1 MRVAMLLR
9 CLGMMRG
16 GGETRHMAWMREL
29 TAMGVE
35 VEVVTGGPLF
45 GSMRYAVG
53 DLPCRDTTV
62 IKSPYMRDLVYRTQ
76 GRRGLG
82 RIGVAMLHTDEEWF
96 CKLAWQH
103 IATESAASARRK
115 PDIVHAHALHQAARL
130 KTIDVPV
137 AINLPG
143 QPHSRYI
150 PDLQKADVLLSDGW
164 GARRLPAI
172 LGRPV
177 ENITKG
183 VDSTLFSP
191 DGPNARVEAGVGD
204 APVALCVS
212 RLVPIKNVALFVDAM
227 AAVHRARP
235 DARGA
240 IVGDGPLEPA
250 LRQQVAALG
259 LEAVVHLAGYVDQ
272 PALPPWYRAA
282 DVFVLSSDFDNSPNV
297 VLEAMATG
305 LPVVA
310 TDVGGVSDFVDAPDG
325 GALVPKGDAASLG
338 KEIVAL
344 LNDDTRRRE
353 AGAFNRQRATTK
365 FSWRTSA
372 EQLLAA
378 YERAIGDP
386 ERVAPRRAGLSG
398 PPAA

>member
-1 MRVAMLLR
+1 MMLR

-16 GGETRHMAWMREL
+16 GGETRHMAWIREL
-29 TAMGVE
+29 TAMGVD
-35 VEVVTGGPLF
+35 VEVITGGPLF
-45 GSMRYAVG
+45 GGMRYGVR
-53 DLPCRDTTV
+53 DLDCRDTTV
-62 IKSPYMRDLVYRTQ
+62 IKSPYMRDLVYKTQ

-82 RIGVAMLHTDEEWF
+82 RLGVVMLHTDEEWF

-103 IATESAASARRK
+103 IAGAAYASPRRK

-143 QPHSRYI
+143 QPHSRYLD
-150 PDLQKADVLLSDGW
+150 DLKQADVLLSDGW
-164 GARRLPAI
+164 GARKLPAI

-183 VDSTLFSP
+183 VDSTTFSP
-191 DGPNARVEAGVGD
+191 EAPGVHPEKTGPVV
-204 APVALCVS
+204 LCVS

-227 AAVHRARP
+227 AIVHRAVPATR
-235 DARGA
+235 AV
-240 IVGDGPLEPA
+240 IVGDGPLDGA
-250 LRQQVAALG
+250 LKQRAAALG
-259 LEAVVHLAGYVDQ
+259 LGDVIQFAGYIDQ
-272 PALPPWYRAA
+272 AGLPSWYRAA

-297 VLEAMATG
+297 VLEAMASG

-310 TDVGGVSDFVDAPDG
+310 TNVGGVADLLDAPSG
-325 GALVPKGDAASLG
+325 GALVPKGDAAAMG
-338 KEIVAL
+338 TEIVSL
-344 LNDDTRRRE
+344 LNSDARRRE
-353 AGAFNRQRATTK
+353 AGPFNRQRATTK

-378 YERAIGDP
+378 YERALS
-386 ERVAPRRAGLSG
+386 ARA
-398 PPAA
+398 A

>member
-1 MRVAMLLR
+1 MLLR

-29 TAMGVE
+29 DAMGVE
-35 VEVVTGGPLF
+35 VEVITGGPLF
-45 GSMRYAVG
+45 GEMRYPVS
-53 DLPCRDTTV
+53 DLVCRDTTV
-62 IKSPYMRDLVYRTQ
+62 IKSPYMRDLVYKTQ

-82 RIGVAMLHTDEEWF
+82 RLGVAMLHTDEEWF
-96 CKLAWQH
+96 CRIAWQH
-103 IATESAASARRK
+103 IANAAPRRR

-143 QPHSRYI
+143 QPNSRYFD
-150 PDLQKADVLLSDGW
+150 DLKKADVLLSDGW
-164 GARRLPAI
+164 GARTLPLI

-177 ENITKG
+177 ENIVKG
-183 VDSTLFSP
+183 VDATLFSP
-191 DGPNARVEAGVGD
+191 EGPSLRAAIGATG
-204 APVALCVS
+204 PVVLCVS

-227 AAVHRARP
+227 AVVHRARP
-235 DARGA
+235 DARA
-240 IVGDGPLEPA
+240 IIAGDGPLEHA
-250 LRQQVAALG
+250 LKQRAAVLG
-259 LEAVVHLAGYVDQ
+259 LGDVIRFAGYVDQ
-272 PALPPWYRAA
+272 RDLPQWYRAA

-310 TDVGGVSDFVDAPDG
+310 TNVGGVADFVDLPQG
-325 GALVPKGDAASLG
+325 GALVPKGDAASMAT
-338 KEIVAL
+338 EILAL
-344 LNDDTRRRE
+344 LDDDRRRRE
-353 AGAFNRQRATTK
+353 AGAFNRQRATTM

-378 YERAIGDP
+378 YQHALAARA
-386 ERVAPRRAGLSG
+386 A
-398 PPAA
+398 

>member
-1 MRVAMLLR
+1 MRVTMMLR

-29 TAMGVE
+29 TAMGVD
-35 VEVVTGGPLF
+35 VEVITGGPLF
-45 GSMRYAVG
+45 GEMRYPVT
-53 DLPCRDTTV
+53 DLVCRDTTV
-62 IKSPYMRDLVYRTQ
+62 IRSPYMRDLVYKTQ
-76 GRRGLG
+76 NRRGLG

-103 IATESAASARRK
+103 IAGTASRHK

-143 QPHSRYI
+143 EPNRRYLE
-150 PDLQKADVLLSDGW
+150 DLRKADVLLSDGW
-164 GARRLPAI
+164 GARKLPAI

-183 VDSTLFSP
+183 VDSELFSP
-191 DGPNARVEAGVGD
+191 DGPSARAELGAGN
-204 APVALCVS
+204 APVVICVS

-227 AAVHRARP
+227 AVVHRARP
-235 DARGA
+235 DVHAV
-240 IVGDGPLEPA
+240 IVGDGPLETA
-250 LRQQVAALG
+250 LGQRASALG
-259 LEAVVHLAGYVDQ
+259 LSDVIRFAGYVEQRD
-272 PALPPWYRAA
+272 LPPWYRAA

-297 VLEAMATG
+297 VLEAMASG
-305 LPVVA
+305 LPIVA
-310 TDVGGVSDFVDAPDG
+310 TDVGGVADFVEAPSG
-325 GALVPKGDAASLG
+325 GSLVPKGDAAAMG
-338 KEIVAL
+338 AGIVTL
-344 LNDDTRRRE
+344 LNDDIRRRE

-372 EQLLAA
+372 EQLLAVYRNA
-378 YERAIGDP
+378 LAAKGRA
-386 ERVAPRRAGLSG
+386 A
-398 PPAA
+398 

>member
-1 MRVAMLLR
+1 MLLR

-29 TAMGVE
+29 TAMGVD
-35 VEVVTGGPLF
+35 VEVITGGPLF
-45 GSMRYAVG
+45 GEMRYPVS
-53 DLPCRDTTV
+53 DLVCRDTTV
-62 IKSPYMRDLVYRTQ
+62 IKSPYMRDLVYKTQ

-82 RIGVAMLHTDEEWF
+82 RLGVAMLHTDEEWF
-96 CKLAWQH
+96 CRIAWQH
-103 IATESAASARRK
+103 IANAAPRRR

-143 QPHSRYI
+143 QPNSRYFD
-150 PDLQKADVLLSDGW
+150 DLKKADVLLSDGW
-164 GARRLPAI
+164 GARTLPLI

-177 ENITKG
+177 ENIVKG
-183 VDSTLFSP
+183 VDATLFSP
-191 DGPNARVEAGVGD
+191 EGPSLRAAIGATG
-204 APVALCVS
+204 PVVLCVS

-227 AAVHRARP
+227 AVVHRARP
-235 DARGA
+235 DARA
-240 IVGDGPLEPA
+240 IIAGDGPLEHA
-250 LRQQVAALG
+250 LKQRAAVLG
-259 LEAVVHLAGYVDQ
+259 LGDVIRFAGYVDQ
-272 PALPPWYRAA
+272 RDLPQWYRAA

-310 TDVGGVSDFVDAPDG
+310 TNVGGVADFVDLPQG
-325 GALVPKGDAASLG
+325 GALVPKGDAASMAT
-338 KEIVAL
+338 EILAL
-344 LNDDTRRRE
+344 LDDDRRRRE
-353 AGAFNRQRATTK
+353 AGAFNRQRATTM

-378 YERAIGDP
+378 YRGAMAARA
-386 ERVAPRRAGLSG
+386 A
-398 PPAA
+398 

>member
-1 MRVAMLLR
+1 MMLR

-29 TAMGVE
+29 TAMGVD
-35 VEVVTGGPLF
+35 VEVITGGPLF
-45 GSMRYAVG
+45 GGMKYGVS
-53 DLPCRDTTV
+53 DLICRDSTV
-62 IKSPYMRDLVYRTQ
+62 IKSPYMRDLVYRIQ
-76 GRRGLG
+76 GRRGFG
-82 RIGVAMLHTDEEWF
+82 RFGVAMLHTDEEWF
-96 CKLAWQH
+96 CKIAWQH
-103 IATESAASARRK
+103 ISSARRK

-150 PDLQKADVLLSDGW
+150 DDLKKADVLLSDGW
-164 GARRLPAI
+164 GARKLPAM

-183 VDSTLFSP
+183 VDSALFSP
-191 DGPNARVEAGVGD
+191 DGPSVRGELGLGA
-204 APVALCVS
+204 APLIVCVS

-227 AAVHRARP
+227 AVVHRARP

-250 LRQQVAALG
+250 LKARAAALG
-259 LEAVVHLAGYVDQ
+259 LSGVIRFAGYVDQ
-272 PALPPWYRAA
+272 PDLPPWYRAA

-297 VLEAMATG
+297 VLEAMASAR
-305 LPVVA
+305 PVVA
-310 TDVGGVSDFVDAPDG
+310 TDVGGVVDFVEAPAG
-325 GALVPKGDAASLG
+325 GALVAKGDAAAMG
-338 KEIVAL
+338 AEIVGL
-344 LNDDTRRRE
+344 LSNDARRRD
-353 AGAFNRQRATTK
+353 AGAFNRQRAMTK

-378 YERAIGDP
+378 YRNVLAARA
-386 ERVAPRRAGLSG
+386 A
-398 PPAA
+398 

>member
-1 MRVAMLLR
+1 MMLR
-9 CLGMMRG
+9 CIRMMRG

-29 TAMGVE
+29 TAMGVD
-35 VEVVTGGPLF
+35 VEVITGGPLF
-45 GSMRYAVG
+45 GDMRYPVS
-53 DLPCRDTTV
+53 DLSCHDTTV

-82 RIGVAMLHTDEEWF
+82 RLGVAMLHTDEEWF
-96 CKLAWQH
+96 CKIAWQH
-103 IATESAASARRK
+103 VASSRRK

-150 PDLQKADVLLSDGW
+150 GDLKQADVLLSDGW

-183 VDSTLFSP
+183 VDSALFSP
-191 DGPNARVEAGVGD
+191 EGPSIRGELGLGA
-204 APVALCVS
+204 APVAICVS

-227 AAVHRARP
+227 AVVHRARP
-235 DARGA
+235 DACGV
-240 IVGDGPLEPA
+240 IVGDGPLEA
-250 LRQQVAALG
+250 VLKARAAALG
-259 LEAVVHLAGYVDQ
+259 VSGVIRFAGYVGQ
-272 PALPPWYRAA
+272 RELPLWYRAA

-297 VLEAMATG
+297 VLEAMASG
-305 LPVVA
+305 LPLVA
-310 TDVGGVSDFVDAPDG
+310 TNVGGVPDFVEAPAG
-325 GALVPKGDAASLG
+325 GVLVDKGDAAAMGTEILELLG
-338 KEIVAL
+338 
-344 LNDDTRRRE
+344 NDARRRD
-353 AGAFNRQRATTK
+353 AGSFNRQRAATK

-378 YERAIGDP
+378 YRNALAARA
-386 ERVAPRRAGLSG
+386 A
-398 PPAA
+398 

>member
-1 MRVAMLLR
+1 MMLR

-29 TAMGVE
+29 TAMGVD
-35 VEVVTGGPLF
+35 VEVITGGPLF
-45 GSMRYAVG
+45 GDMRYPVS
-53 DLPCRDTTV
+53 DLACRDTTV

-82 RIGVAMLHTDEEWF
+82 RLGVAMLHTDEEWF
-96 CKLAWQH
+96 CRIAWHH
-103 IATESAASARRK
+103 IASMPSRRK

-130 KTIDVPV
+130 KTADIPV

-150 PDLQKADVLLSDGW
+150 GDLQQADVLLSDGW
-164 GARRLPAI
+164 GARKLPAI

-183 VDSTLFSP
+183 VDSVLFSP
-191 DGPNARVEAGVGD
+191 DGPRMNLGVEHSPIV
-204 APVALCVS
+204 LCVS

-227 AAVHRARP
+227 AVVHRDRP
-235 DARGA
+235 DARA
-240 IVGDGPLEPA
+240 VIAGDGPLEDA
-250 LRQQVAALG
+250 LKQRARALG
-259 LEAVVHLAGYVDQ
+259 LSDVIRFAGYVEQCDL
-272 PALPPWYRAA
+272 PAWYRAA

-297 VLEAMATG
+297 VLEAMAAG

-310 TDVGGVSDFVDAPDG
+310 TNVGGLPDFVETPAG
-325 GALVPKGDAASLG
+325 GALVPKGDAASMGTQILD
-338 KEIVAL
+338 L
-344 LNDDTRRRE
+344 LNNDGRRSDV
-353 AGAFNRQRATTK
+353 GAFNRQRAATK

-378 YERAIGDP
+378 YRNALAAHGRA
-386 ERVAPRRAGLSG
+386 A
-398 PPAA
+398 

>member
-1 MRVAMLLR
+1 MMLR

-29 TAMGVE
+29 TAMGVD
-35 VEVVTGGPLF
+35 VEVITGGPLF
-45 GSMRYAVG
+45 GDMRYPVS
-53 DLPCRDTTV
+53 DLICHDTTV

-82 RIGVAMLHTDEEWF
+82 RLGVAMLHTDEEWF
-96 CKLAWQH
+96 CKIAWQH
-103 IATESAASARRK
+103 VASSRRK

-150 PDLQKADVLLSDGW
+150 GDLKQADVLLSDGW

-183 VDSTLFSP
+183 VDSALFSP
-191 DGPNARVEAGVGD
+191 EGPSIRGELGLGA
-204 APVALCVS
+204 APVAICVS

-227 AAVHRARP
+227 AVVHRARP
-235 DARGA
+235 DACGV
-240 IVGDGPLEPA
+240 IVGDGPLEAA
-250 LRQQVAALG
+250 LKARAAALG
-259 LEAVVHLAGYVDQ
+259 VSGVIRFAGYVGQ
-272 PALPPWYRAA
+272 RELPLWYRAA

-297 VLEAMATG
+297 VLEAMASG
-305 LPVVA
+305 LPLVA
-310 TDVGGVSDFVDAPDG
+310 TNVGGVPDFVEAPAG
-325 GALVPKGDAASLG
+325 GALVDKGDAAAMGTEILELLG
-338 KEIVAL
+338 
-344 LNDDTRRRE
+344 NDERRRD
-353 AGAFNRQRATTK
+353 AGSFNRQRATTT

-378 YERAIGDP
+378 YRNALAARA
-386 ERVAPRRAGLSG
+386 A
-398 PPAA
+398 

>member
-1 MRVAMLLR
+1 MRVTMLLR

-29 TAMGVE
+29 TAMGVD
-35 VEVVTGGPLF
+35 VEVITGGPLF
-45 GSMRYAVG
+45 GAMRYPMT
-53 DLPCRDTTV
+53 DLVCRDTTV
-62 IKSPYMRDLVYRTQ
+62 IRSPYLRDLVYRTQ

-82 RIGVAMLHTDEEWF
+82 RLGVAMLHTDEEWF

-103 IATESAASARRK
+103 IAATSRRSK

-150 PDLQKADVLLSDGW
+150 GDLQKADVLLSDGW

-183 VDSTLFSP
+183 VDAELFTP
-191 DGPNARVEAGVGD
+191 DGPDMREALGLGA
-204 APVALCVS
+204 APVMLSVS
-212 RLVPIKNVALFVDAM
+212 RLVPIKNVALFIDAM
-227 AAVHRARP
+227 AAVHHARP
-235 DARGA
+235 EARA
-240 IVGDGPLEPA
+240 VVVGDGPLEGA
-250 LRQQVAALG
+250 LRERASALG
-259 LEAVVHLAGYVDQ
+259 LNDVIRFAGYVHQ
-272 PALPPWYRAA
+272 RELPQWYRTA

-297 VLEAMATG
+297 VLEAMASG

-310 TDVGGVSDFVDAPDG
+310 TRVGGVPDYLDPAG
-325 GALVPKGDAASLG
+325 GALVPKGDAASMG
-338 KEIVAL
+338 IEIIAL
-344 LNDDTRRRE
+344 VDQREQRRA

-365 FSWRTSA
+365 FSWRASA

-378 YERAIGDP
+378 YERVLA
-386 ERVAPRRAGLSG
+386 ARA
-398 PPAA
+398 A

>member
-1 MRVAMLLR
+1 
-9 CLGMMRG
+9 MMRG

-29 TAMGVE
+29 DAMGVE
-35 VEVVTGGPLF
+35 VEVITGGPLF
-45 GSMRYAVG
+45 GGMRYPVG
-53 DLPCRDTTV
+53 DLACRHTTV
-62 IKSPYMRDLVYRTQ
+62 IKSPYMRDLVYKTQ

-82 RIGVAMLHTDEEWF
+82 RLGVAMLHTDEEWF

-103 IATESAASARRK
+103 VFSSRRK

-150 PDLQKADVLLSDGW
+150 DDLKKADVLLSDGW
-164 GARRLPAI
+164 GARKLPLI

-177 ENITKG
+177 ENIVKG

-191 DGPNARVEAGVGD
+191 EGPSVRSELGASG
-204 APVALCVS
+204 PVVFCAS

-227 AAVHRARP
+227 AVVHRARP
-235 DARGA
+235 DASA
-240 IVGDGPLEPA
+240 VIAGDGPLERA
-250 LRQQVAALG
+250 LKGRAEVLG
-259 LEAVVHLAGYVDQ
+259 LSDVIRFAGYLDQ
-272 PALPPWYRAA
+272 RELPQWYRAA

-310 TDVGGVSDFVDAPDG
+310 TNVGGVADYLDAPQG
-325 GALVPKGDAASLG
+325 GALVPKGDAASMAT
-338 KEIVAL
+338 EILAL
-344 LNDDTRRRE
+344 LDNDGRRRD

-378 YERAIGDP
+378 YQQAMAVRA
-386 ERVAPRRAGLSG
+386 A
-398 PPAA
+398 

>member
-1 MRVAMLLR
+1 MLLR

-35 VEVVTGGPLF
+35 VEVITGGPLF
-45 GSMRYAVG
+45 GEMRYPVS
-53 DLPCRDTTV
+53 DLVCRDTTV
-62 IKSPYMRDLVYRTQ
+62 IKSPYMRDLVYKTQ

-82 RIGVAMLHTDEEWF
+82 RIGVAMLHADEEWF

-103 IATESAASARRK
+103 VLSSRRR

-143 QPHSRYI
+143 EPHSRYLD
-150 PDLQKADVLLSDGW
+150 DLKKADVLLSDGW
-164 GARRLPAI
+164 GARRLPSI

-177 ENITKG
+177 TNIVKG

-191 DGPNARVEAGVGD
+191 EGPSVRAELGAAG
-204 APVALCVS
+204 PVVLCAS

-227 AAVHRARP
+227 AVVHRARP
-235 DARGA
+235 DAFA
-240 IVGDGPLEPA
+240 VIAGDGPLESGLKQRA
-250 LRQQVAALG
+250 EVLG
-259 LEAVVHLAGYVDQ
+259 LSEVIRFAGYVDQ
-272 PALPPWYRAA
+272 PVLPQWYRAA

-310 TDVGGVSDFVDAPDG
+310 TNVGGVADYLDAPQG
-325 GALVPKGDAASLG
+325 GALVPKGDAASMAT
-338 KEIVAL
+338 EILAL
-344 LNDDTRRRE
+344 LGDDNRRRD
-353 AGAFNRQRATTK
+353 AGAFNRQRATTN

-378 YERAIGDP
+378 YEHALAARA
-386 ERVAPRRAGLSG
+386 A
-398 PPAA
+398 

>member
-1 MRVAMLLR
+1 MLLR

-29 TAMGVE
+29 TSMGVE
-35 VEVVTGGPLF
+35 VEVITGGPLF
-45 GSMRYAVG
+45 GEMRYPVR
-53 DLPCRDTTV
+53 DLVCRDTTV
-62 IKSPYMRDLVYRTQ
+62 IKSPYMRDLVYKTQ

-82 RIGVAMLHTDEEWF
+82 RIGVAMLHADEEWF
-96 CKLAWQH
+96 CKIAWQH
-103 IATESAASARRK
+103 IAGVASRRR

-143 QPHSRYI
+143 EPNPRYLD
-150 PDLQKADVLLSDGW
+150 DLRKADVLLSDGW
-164 GARRLPAI
+164 GARKLPAI

-177 ENITKG
+177 ENIVKG

-191 DGPNARVEAGVGD
+191 DGPSVRAELGANG
-204 APVALCVS
+204 PVVFCAS
-212 RLVPIKNVALFVDAM
+212 RLVPIKNVALFVDAI

-235 DARGA
+235 DVRAVVA
-240 IVGDGPLEPA
+240 GDGPLESV
-250 LRQQVAALG
+250 LRQRAVALG
-259 LEAVVHLAGYVDQ
+259 VGDVIRFAGHVDQ
-272 PALPPWYRAA
+272 RELPQWYRAA

-310 TDVGGVSDFVDAPDG
+310 TDVGGVADYLEAPQG
-325 GALVPKGDAASLG
+325 GALVPKGDAASMAA
-338 KEIVAL
+338 EILAL
-344 LNDDTRRRE
+344 VGNGSRRRD
-353 AGAFNRQRATTK
+353 AGAFNRLQATTR

-378 YERAIGDP
+378 YETAM
-386 ERVAPRRAGLSG
+386 
-398 PPAA
+398 AA